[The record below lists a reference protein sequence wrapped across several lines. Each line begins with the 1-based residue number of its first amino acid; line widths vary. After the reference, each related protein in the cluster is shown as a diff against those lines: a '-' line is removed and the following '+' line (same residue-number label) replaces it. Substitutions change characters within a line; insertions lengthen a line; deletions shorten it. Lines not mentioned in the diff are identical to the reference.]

1 MTTNSN
7 SAANSGSSQPK
18 MSRSG
23 EDRKMKQGVLFV
35 FVFAALHVVVEGKLT
50 KIEENNWQDLLV
62 GEWMVEFFAPWCPAC
77 RGLQPTW
84 EDFAGWSED
93 LEIGVGQVDVTSS
106 PGLSGRFMVTALPT
120 IFHVKD
126 GVFRQYRGARD
137 KDSFISF
144 VEDKKWTGVEPISS
158 WKSPDSIQMSLVSY
172 FFKLSM
178 VLRNIHTTLT
188 EDYQMPYWVSY
199 VAFAVATILLGGV
212 LGLVLVCCIDCV
224 YPPRRDE
231 ELHHH
236 VQQVM
241 RSDKKDSD
249 VEEEDDDIEDLDD
262 SQEEGEDHDTQ
273 EESLS
278 QDEDENSQEES
289 NELNEEES
297 QNSQDEN
304 GSQEENNRS
313 ENKSRRRR
321 ARKAD

>member
-1 MTTNSN
+1 
-7 SAANSGSSQPK
+7 
-18 MSRSG
+18 MSRSPG
-23 EDRKMKQGVLFV
+23 IKMKNFV
-35 FVFAALHVVVEGKLT
+35 TFVAFFLTLSAVADGKLI
-50 KIEENNWQDLLV
+50 KVEENNWQDLLT

-93 LEIGVGQVDVTSS
+93 LEIGIGQVDVTTS

-178 VLRNIHTTLT
+178 VLRNVHTTLT

-212 LGLVLVCCIDCV
+212 LGLILVCCIDCV

-236 VQQVM
+236 VQQAT
-241 RSDKKDSD
+241 RPDKKDSD
-249 VEEEDDDIEDLDD
+249 EEEEDDVEELEGSRDEGEDQDTQDENLSQDDD
-262 SQEEGEDHDTQ
+262 SQDEGH
-273 EESLS
+273 S
-278 QDEDENSQEES
+278 QNDASQNESQEE
-289 NELNEEES
+289 ES
-297 QNSQDEN
+297 PRAD
-304 GSQEENNRS
+304 
-313 ENKSRRRR
+313 NKTRRRR

>member
-1 MTTNSN
+1 M
-7 SAANSGSSQPK
+7 GSP
-18 MSRSG
+18 G
-23 EDRKMKQGVLFV
+23 RKMKHFMT
-35 FVFAALHVVVEGKLT
+35 FFAFFLTFYTQANGKLT
-50 KIEENNWQDLLV
+50 KIEENNWQDLLT

-93 LEIGVGQVDVTSS
+93 LEIGIGQVDVTSS

-144 VEDKKWTGVEPISS
+144 VEDKKWTGVEPVSS

-178 VLRNIHTTLT
+178 VLRNVHTTLT

-199 VAFAVATILLGGV
+199 VAFAVATILLGGI
-212 LGLVLVCCIDCV
+212 LGLILVCCIDCV

-236 VQQVM
+236 VQQATRV
-241 RSDKKDSD
+241 DKKDSD
-249 VEEEDDDIEDLDD
+249 VEEDDDIEELEG
-262 SQEEGEDHDTQ
+262 SQDEGEDQDTQ
-273 EESLS
+273 DENLS
-278 QDEDENSQEES
+278 QDEEENSQGEV
-289 NELNEEES
+289 S
-297 QNSQDEN
+297 QNSQDE
-304 GSQEENNRS
+304 GSQEESPRA
-313 ENKSRRRR
+313 ENKTRRRR

>member
-1 MTTNSN
+1 
-7 SAANSGSSQPK
+7 
-18 MSRSG
+18 MSRSPG
-23 EDRKMKQGVLFV
+23 MKMRKCVTILAFFLTFNVL
-35 FVFAALHVVVEGKLT
+35 VEGKLN
-50 KIEENNWQDLLV
+50 KIEEDNWRDLLT

-93 LEIGVGQVDVTSS
+93 LDIGIGQVDVTSS

-144 VEDKKWTGVEPISS
+144 VEDKKWVGVEPISS
-158 WKSPDSIQMSLVSY
+158 WKSPDSVQMSLVSY

-178 VLRNIHTTLT
+178 VLRNVHTTLT

-199 VAFAVATILLGGV
+199 VAFAVATILLGGI
-212 LGLVLVCCIDCV
+212 LGLILVCCIDCV
-224 YPPRRDE
+224 YPPRRDDD
-231 ELHHH
+231 LHHH
-236 VQQVM
+236 VQQAT
-241 RSDKKDSD
+241 RGDKKDSD
-249 VEEEDDDIEDLDD
+249 VEEDDDVEELEG
-262 SQEEGEDHDTQ
+262 SQDEGEEDQDTQ
-273 EESLS
+273 DENLS
-278 QDEDENSQEES
+278 QDEGENSQDEGNS
-289 NELNEEES
+289 QNEAS
-297 QNSQDEN
+297 QNSQGEED
-304 GSQEENNRS
+304 GSQDESENFRA